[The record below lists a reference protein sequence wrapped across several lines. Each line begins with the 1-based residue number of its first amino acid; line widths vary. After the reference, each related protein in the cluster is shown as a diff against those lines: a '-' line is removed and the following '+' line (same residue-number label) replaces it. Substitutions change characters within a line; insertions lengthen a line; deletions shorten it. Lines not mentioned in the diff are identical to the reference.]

1 MKKFDGYCFANHSP
15 LSSPFSEIAFDGCDT
30 YLKKYQVVIYNPFYD
45 FDNFVFSL
53 QYFLQKTVFPARP
66 LN

>member
-15 LSSPFSEIAFDGCDT
+15 PSSPFSEIAFDGCDT
-30 YLKKYQVVIYNPFYD
+30 YLKKYQVVIYKPFCD

-53 QYFLQKTVFPARP
+53 
-66 LN
+66 